1 MRLRSRSGP
10 YIVSF
15 ILGAALFVLT
25 GMKGVSDFFFC
36 IGSGFLVVG
45 IVRLLSNLQ
54 MFASASWGFR
64 FFKRL
69 IVGEARTG
77 RTETEDYARYRE
89 RQGGHRDVGILLALA
104 VGLIGMAAVTAFLIK
119 T

>member
-45 IVRLLSNLQ
+45 IVFYQLN
-54 MFASASWGFR
+54 
-64 FFKRL
+64 
-69 IVGEARTG
+69 
-77 RTETEDYARYRE
+77 
-89 RQGGHRDVGILLALA
+89 
-104 VGLIGMAAVTAFLIK
+104 IK
-119 T
+119 KLKLNKK